1 MNQNLYTRTQI
12 SRRENAQNKR
22 GFTLIELL
30 FVIAMIGILS
40 SMMLP
45 AIGKVSA
52 KAKQIKCASNMKQIG
67 IAIAMYADD
76 YNGLIPLTSYQTLN
90 TNEMFLRSILPY
102 AGNAEALR
110 LCPSDPTRMSRL
122 KNGGAS
128 YVMNEFVALPVLD
141 SFGEVLEPLPKL
153 DQFRSPSET
162 ILLFEA
168 ADEKEHPT
176 YFNHAYS
183 RTWVCCGWSVVLE
196 DIRPDR
202 HRTGTAHTNQITGQ
216 ANYLFVDGHVE
227 SIKALDIKKY
237 IEKEIEF
244 AQPPEFR
251 RITP

>member
-1 MNQNLYTRTQI
+1 MNPITFTRTRVP
-12 SRRENAQNKR
+12 RRKYARNERA
-22 GFTLIELL
+22 FTLIELL
-30 FVIAMIGILS
+30 VVIAIIAILS
-40 SMMLP
+40 SILLP
-45 AIGKVSA
+45 AISKAST

-67 IAIAMYADD
+67 IAITMYADD
-76 YNGLIPLTSYQTLN
+76 YEGRIPLTNYQTAN

-102 AGNAEALR
+102 AGDAEALR
-110 LCPSDPTRMSRL
+110 LCPSVPTRMSRL
-122 KNGGAS
+122 ENGGAS

-162 ILLFEA
+162 FLIFEA
-168 ADEKEHPT
+168 ADEREHPT

-183 RTWVCCGWSVVLE
+183 RTWVCCGWSAVLQ

-251 RITP
+251 PNNP

>member
-1 MNQNLYTRTQI
+1 M
-12 SRRENAQNKR
+12 
-22 GFTLIELL
+22 L
-30 FVIAMIGILS
+30 F
-40 SMMLP
+40 P
-45 AIGKVSA
+45 AINNASA
-52 KAKQIKCASNMKQIG
+52 KAKQIRCTSNMKQIG
-67 IAIAMYADD
+67 MAITMYADD
-76 YNGLIPLTSYQTLN
+76 FDGRLPMTHYQTLN
-90 TNEMFLRSILPY
+90 ANEMFLRNILPY
-102 AGNAEALR
+102 AGGAEALC

-128 YVMNEFVALPVLD
+128 YVMNEFVTLPVLD
-141 SFGEVLEPLPKL
+141 SFGAVLEPLPTL
-153 DQFRSPSET
+153 AQFRSPSET
-162 ILLFEA
+162 FLLFEA

-183 RTWVCCGWSVVLE
+183 RTWVCCGWSAVLQ

-216 ANYLFVDGHVE
+216 ANYLLVDGHVE

-251 RITP
+251 PNNP